1 MEPARQYSGMLAL
14 GQSNA
19 APRTWN
25 ARQWAAL
32 VHAQG
37 LTAQGLGHRT
47 VHGMMPQTFNDITP
61 HAAAQAYFAGLAQ
74 GGARIDGRRDNNASR
89 QELVGIAEFGAWLQH
104 LPLEWGRTLYTAVP
118 EDIVAYMESHWV
130 RNHGRTVVGNDPTLM
145 ASASGAK
152 GHLLGLE
159 HYFAA
164 LGRVGNWNPAT
175 LSGNPCRSHQV
186 ITWRRGYKRGQ
197 WIAGVRPVAAT
208 PATATHIQQLTAPAA
223 ASKAATAPGPP
234 PAEGSVQHAMRVRD
248 DGLVFYLH
256 EAGQRA
262 GEVRHMSLNSP
273 IAKDD

>member
-1 MEPARQYSGMLAL
+1 MHTQGMI
-14 GQSNA
+14 
-19 APRTWN
+19 
-25 ARQWAAL
+25 
-32 VHAQG
+32 
-37 LTAQGLGHRT
+37 AQGLGHRT
-47 VHGMMPQTFNDITP
+47 VHGMMPQTFNGITP

-104 LPLEWGRTLYTAVP
+104 LPPEWGRNLHTAVP

-130 RNHGRTVVGNDPTLM
+130 RNHGRTVVGNDTSPV

-164 LGRVGNWNPAT
+164 LGRAGDWNPAT

-197 WIAGVRPVAAT
+197 WMAGVRPVAAT
-208 PATATHIQQLTAPAA
+208 PATAVHILQLTAPATA
-223 ASKAATAPGPP
+223 AKVAATRKAA
-234 PAEGSVQHAMRVRD
+234 PATGSVQNAMRVRD

-262 GEVRHMSLNSP
+262 GEVRTP
-273 IAKDD
+273 TA